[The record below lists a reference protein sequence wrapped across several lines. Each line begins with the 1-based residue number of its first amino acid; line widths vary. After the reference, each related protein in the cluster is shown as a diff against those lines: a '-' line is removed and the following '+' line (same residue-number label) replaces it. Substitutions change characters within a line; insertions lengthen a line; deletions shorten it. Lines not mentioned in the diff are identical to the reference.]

1 MSRVERKAR
10 ETRKTRL
17 SIIGTILLVAGVSL
31 AFFPFLTNVYSRH
44 ILGAGNVETPGLIQE
59 EDSSPAIS
67 AHEEALEYQRGIE
80 TAPVEKPV
88 PQDMEIPQE
97 LIEDLE
103 GVLEIPALDLQVK
116 IVYGVELDLLRKA
129 PGFYPQGQY
138 PGQGNVSIAGHRTT
152 YGAWFRHLDKLE
164 KGDALILHYDDQVF
178 RFRLAEVFP
187 THTRDWSVIAPTAR
201 PALTLTTCHPPGWAT
216 QRLVAR
222 AYLVKEGLLPHQ
234 P

>member
-10 ETRKTRL
+10 EKRKLTL
-17 SIIGTILLVAGVSL
+17 SVIGTILLVAGVSL
-31 AFFPFLTNVYSRH
+31 AFFPFLTNVYNRQ
-44 ILGAGNVETPGLIQE
+44 ILGAAHVESPELLRE
-59 EDSSPAIS
+59 EDSTPAVS
-67 AHEEALEYQRGIE
+67 AYEEALERRQE
-80 TAPVEKPV
+80 TDEETGDPLPPAPRELVEG
-88 PQDMEIPQE
+88 
-97 LIEDLE
+97 LE

-116 IVYGVELDLLRKA
+116 VIYGVELDDLRKA
-129 PGFYPQGQY
+129 PGFYPQSQY

-164 KGDALILHYDDQVF
+164 KGDELILHYDDQAF
-178 RFRLAEVFP
+178 RFRLAEVYP
-187 THTRDWSVIAPTAR
+187 IHNRDWSVIEPTAR

-222 AYLVKEGLLPHQ
+222 AYLVKEGRLPHQ

>member
-10 ETRKTRL
+10 EKRKL
-17 SIIGTILLVAGVSL
+17 MFSVIGTILLVAGVSL

-44 ILGAGNVETPGLIQE
+44 ILGAGNVETPELLRE
-59 EDSSPAIS
+59 EDSSPALS
-67 AHEEALEYQRGIE
+67 AYEEALEHRRE
-80 TAPVEKPV
+80 VEEEFVEP
-88 PQDMEIPQE
+88 PPAAPQE

-103 GVLEIPALDLQVK
+103 GVLEIPALDLQVN

-129 PGFYPQGQY
+129 PGFYPQSEY

-164 KGDALILHYDDQVF
+164 KGDELILHYDGQVF

-187 THTRDWSVIAPTAR
+187 THNRDWSVIEPTAR

-222 AYLVKEGLLPHQ
+222 AYLVDEDSLPHH